1 MKELTDTLQK
11 KIMLAIMAADIQ
23 QDDWYVPIL
32 DSVWQ
37 PYARGYL
44 DAKIEL
50 LNNQDIDLHDEE
62 FREILLRY
70 CRNDIWN

>member
-1 MKELTDTLQK
+1 MEELTDTLQK
-11 KIMLAIMAADIQ
+11 KTILAIMAADIQ

-44 DAKIEL
+44 DAAVNF
-50 LNNQDIDLHDEE
+50 LNTLDNDLHDED
-62 FREILLRY
+62 FREQLLEV
-70 CRNDIWN
+70 CQFDIWN